1 MEGKKTCS
9 FLCIVLITCLLPCIV
24 SAQDSD
30 HRNRPA
36 DSLEQVLATNPPT
49 GTDLMKIYYELSRG
63 CILSDI
69 EKSMDYARKGL
80 SLAEEWNVLD
90 TISDFNGFLGIC
102 YDINN
107 QCDSSL
113 FYFNKA
119 MEAVTGMETANNTKG
134 KTYTEKDIDSQK
146 SWIYTNTGNLFNLQG
161 KNHEAIEY
169 YIKAMKIYEKYDKKN
184 QLSIIY
190 SSIGN
195 IHLYLENY
203 GHAETY
209 YVKLDS
215 LAHITGDSSRIAV
228 AKYDFANLYYGKKE
242 YDKALHNAE
251 IAYHYFL
258 SHPEEGINRIPVL
271 NLMAL
276 IYLEGF
282 DNDQLAEK
290 YVHEGLILSN
300 KMEVPS
306 TKTLSL
312 RVLSTVHLK
321 RGEWRKAEQ
330 TALEAL
336 AVNGSDPVD
345 MLALYNILAKAYA
358 MLGNGVKSCEYIDKM
373 KELQSSWSNKNYQS
387 TIRDMEVK
395 YDTEKKEHEIE
406 QQRHVIVRQ
415 NLQRRFLLALGAIL
429 LLLLA
434 TMFSLWRWTMQKKR
448 VAEQQKQL
456 AEQQVKQLEQEK
468 QLVSTQAVLDGETR
482 ERARLARDLHDGL
495 GSMLTGVKLNLA
507 LFKKGLKLEY
517 ADAEQFDKAMNLL
530 DNSVR
535 EMRRVAHHLMPD
547 SLSRFGLKPAVSDFC
562 NSLSPSIIFE
572 FFGDETRLDPKLE
585 VVVYRCIHELVN
597 NAMKYANATKIIVQ
611 IMQESDRIAFTVY
624 DDGCGFDLPAV
635 TQGTGL
641 QNIRTRIAS
650 FGGQIN
656 INSKTGEGTEMN
668 AELKI

>member
-1 MEGKKTCS
+1 MLNLKYVTKTKC
-9 FLCIVLITCLLPCIV
+9 FLFMLLMLSVI
-24 SAQDSD
+24 SLKAQDI
-30 HRNRPA
+30 
-36 DSLEQVLATNPPT
+36 DSLTHAVAT
-49 GTDLMKIYYELSRG
+49 GTPEIQMQALDKMIDFYLAENLPKALEYAWKQKQIADKEKNRFYQGSALKNLASVYYARNMIDSALYFFETEAHIWHELNDTLRLADTWANIGYMQTLLNRMDEAIENNTKALAYFRQMGQKRKVAIALTNIANVYNHMDNMPKCEQYILQAIEIQEEIGDKTGMGLSYFNLCTIFASTGLYEKGSKYGEKAIELFRETDNPTYLGRTLLRICRFLLTVPDYREAAQNPKIPAYMKEAAAMVEKTDNEIMKYELLYNEAYFEFVTG
-63 CILSDI
+63 NY
-69 EKSMDYARKGL
+69 KKAG
-80 SLAEEWNVLD
+80 SLAEDLLHATD
-90 TISDFNGFLGIC
+90 TNSIIDMLSAYTLLLYCAIKTDNHEQAIQYFGK
-102 YDINN
+102 YDAMRE
-107 QCDSSL
+107 QSSL
-113 FYFNKA
+113 Q
-119 MEAVTGMETANNTKG
+119 EWT
-134 KTYTEKDIDSQK
+134 S
-146 SWIYTNTGNLFNLQG
+146 
-161 KNHEAIEY
+161 
-169 YIKAMKIYEKYDKKN
+169 
-184 QLSIIY
+184 
-190 SSIGN
+190 
-195 IHLYLENY
+195 
-203 GHAETY
+203 
-209 YVKLDS
+209 
-215 LAHITGDSSRIAV
+215 
-228 AKYDFANLYYGKKE
+228 
-242 YDKALHNAE
+242 
-251 IAYHYFL
+251 
-258 SHPEEGINRIPVL
+258 
-271 NLMAL
+271 
-276 IYLEGF
+276 
-282 DNDQLAEK
+282 
-290 YVHEGLILSN
+290 
-300 KMEVPS
+300 KMSE
-306 TKTLSL
+306 
-312 RVLSTVHLK
+312 
-321 RGEWRKAEQ
+321 
-330 TALEAL
+330 
-336 AVNGSDPVD
+336 
-345 MLALYNILAKAYA
+345 
-358 MLGNGVKSCEYIDKM
+358 
-373 KELQSSWSNKNYQS
+373 
-387 TIRDMEVK
+387 MEVK

-415 NLQRRFLLALGAIL
+415 NLQRRFLLALGAVL

-656 INSKTGEGTEMN
+656 INSKTGEGTEIN